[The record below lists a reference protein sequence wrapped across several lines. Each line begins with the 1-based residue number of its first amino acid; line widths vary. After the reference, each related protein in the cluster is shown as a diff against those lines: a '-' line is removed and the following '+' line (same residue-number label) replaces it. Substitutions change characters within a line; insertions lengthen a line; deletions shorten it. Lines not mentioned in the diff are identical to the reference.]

1 MISMLPGRV
10 IRLLEFIGFS
20 GNKVSRTWLLNR
32 QPTWNWEFL
41 IFSQQTGLQDLK
53 IGYQM
58 EGIRQ
63 VLCTMTL
70 LAYNLIVCYVLSH
83 QEGDLD
89 FCDEVLNSQLM
100 VITIPMCPHTLRNS
114 YTLILMW
121 IYMFRF
127 QTYPNGVW
135 FLFFKG
141 RLEFMKGNLDDAL
154 HWYKKSWKSQNHWP
168 QFHHLCFWEIL
179 WVNCLKLNWKEAEIF
194 ATLLC
199 ENSKWSRTIYTY
211 QKAVVMLMRN
221 DLTVAEQ
228 QTIETLMREA
238 RQYKQRIAGKSLPME
253 KFTIKKTERYFS
265 EKKSLVLP
273 AIELM
278 YLWNAFKILGKN
290 FQHADNVYRLIESAQ
305 KDLDARSDK
314 SKYDADNRALIL
326 LLKGA
331 CLRQMKSPLQS
342 LKWVQSIGLAI
353 CSVATVTEW
362 CCVFSF
368 YPQMPSNRSKSEQR
382 D

>member
-1 MISMLPGRV
+1 
-10 IRLLEFIGFS
+10 
-20 GNKVSRTWLLNR
+20 
-32 QPTWNWEFL
+32 
-41 IFSQQTGLQDLK
+41 
-53 IGYQM
+53 
-58 EGIRQ
+58 
-63 VLCTMTL
+63 
-70 LAYNLIVCYVLSH
+70 
-83 QEGDLD
+83 
-89 FCDEVLNSQLM
+89 
-100 VITIPMCPHTLRNS
+100 
-114 YTLILMW
+114 
-121 IYMFRF
+121 MFRF

-342 LKWVQSIGLAI
+342 LK
-353 CSVATVTEW
+353 
-362 CCVFSF
+362 
-368 YPQMPSNRSKSEQR
+368 
-382 D
+382 